1 MPKQQFASDKSKQ
14 RLRTKA
20 SMSSRPAA
28 LAGSKSTKS
37 KSKSKLKLKSRSKK
51 TVTRSPSLWPSASRA
66 SKGSRSLGKP
76 LTKLRSSTNA
86 KKRLQKKKAAS
97 SMPPKGMRKNRKNA
111 AAAAKNKMPS
121 VKPKE
126 TSKKKPTRGTPVL
139 FLVKDS
145 GYRLQSVP
153 CTTQSKGHK
162 KPLQPLSHLPSKVP
176 LQREVRAQM
185 PTKILPRYV
194 ATGSMPTDSRL
205 ARLGVDFFHHLGQ
218 RKATDPEEKSG
229 KPPMRLAAGG
239 WSAGVTM
246 NPDAANT
253 EVPLTQRLPIID
265 FISTNEFER
274 MCAKSRTTGNT
285 SLCSA
290 QQRM

>member
-1 MPKQQFASDKSKQ
+1 MPKQQFASDISKQ
-14 RLRTKA
+14 RLRSKA

-37 KSKSKLKLKSRSKK
+37 KSKLKLKSRSKK
-51 TVTRSPSLWPSASRA
+51 TVTRSRSLWPSASRA

-76 LTKLRSSTNA
+76 LTKLRSRTNA
-86 KKRLQKKKAAS
+86 KKRLQKKAAS
-97 SMPPKGMRKNRKNA
+97 SMPPKGMKKKRKNA
-111 AAAAKNKMPS
+111 AAAAKNKTPS

-139 FLVKDS
+139 FLVKDP

-176 LQREVRAQM
+176 QQREVRAQM

-218 RKATDPEEKSG
+218 RKATDPEERSG

-253 EVPLTQRLPIID
+253 EVPLTHRLPIID

-274 MCAKSRTTGNT
+274 MCAKSQTTGTT
-285 SLCSA
+285 SLCAS